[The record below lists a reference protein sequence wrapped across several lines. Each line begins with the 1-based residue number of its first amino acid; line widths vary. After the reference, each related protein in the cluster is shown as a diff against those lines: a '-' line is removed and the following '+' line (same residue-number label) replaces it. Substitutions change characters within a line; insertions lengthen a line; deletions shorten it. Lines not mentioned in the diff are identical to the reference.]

1 MRSVPPVPSPR
12 IVTLVAATNE
22 RSASYWPKKLPSFA
36 SISAPSSKMIYV
48 LERPKRGFVTQGVFC
63 LSTIIVLAP
72 ELSAAC
78 RKRVESALSK
88 PKLETL
94 TLLAYA
100 PVVIAAAVSAKI
112 EILFIVDFT
121 FF

>member
-1 MRSVPPVPSPR
+1 M
-12 IVTLVAATNE
+12 
-22 RSASYWPKKLPSFA
+22 
-36 SISAPSSKMIYV
+36 ISV
-48 LERPKRGFVTQGVFC
+48 LERPNSGFVTQGVAC
-63 LSTIIVLAP
+63 LSTIIFLAP
-72 ELSAAC
+72 ESKAAC
-78 RKRVESALSK
+78 KKRVESALSK

-112 EILFIVDFT
+112 EILFIIDFT